1 MIQEIIKIEEKG
13 SLEEAKLITYI
24 QDYNEGF
31 FTTERPCILIMPG
44 GGYTNLAKQKEG
56 EVYALQMCAMGY
68 HAAVLEYSVSPACYP
83 TQILEVAKAV
93 KILREHA
100 AEWHINPDR
109 IFVCGSSA
117 GGHLA
122 ASYGCFWHEDFVAEA
137 MGLFDKEIL
146 RPNGMILC
154 YPVITG
160 GEKAHRG
167 SFVHVC
173 GDKYDELVDKLSI
186 EKQINE
192 YTPKAFIWHTFTD
205 LSVPVENA
213 LLLASALRE
222 HDIPFELHIYP
233 TGKHGL
239 GMADWTTQGKDCLG
253 IEPACQSWIK
263 LLRVWLEHF

>member
-1 MIQEIIKIEEKG
+1 MLKDCGISGIEEKG
-13 SLEEAKLITYI
+13 SLEEARLITYI

-83 TQILEVAKAV
+83 TQIL
-93 KILREHA
+93 REHA

-122 ASYGCFWHEDFVAEA
+122 ASY
-137 MGLFDKEIL
+137 
-146 RPNGMILC
+146 
-154 YPVITG
+154 
-160 GEKAHRG
+160 
-167 SFVHVC
+167 
-173 GDKYDELVDKLSI
+173 
-186 EKQINE
+186 
-192 YTPKAFIWHTFTD
+192 
-205 LSVPVENA
+205 
-213 LLLASALRE
+213 
-222 HDIPFELHIYP
+222 
-233 TGKHGL
+233 GL